1 MEQKNETIAQQPM
14 QTKPAAASAEI
25 QAASL
30 ELQLAQT
37 RSAAEFNNSCAG
49 QIQRQFEAMQRIGK
63 AYAESTIVP
72 KVYQNNIGNC
82 IIALEISH
90 RMNVPPLMVMQNL
103 YVANGNPSWSSK
115 FLVATINSGGRYSTL
130 RYRKRNLGKVGK
142 IRLTTYEWDPA
153 AKQKRPVSREFDGS
167 DIDNIECVA
176 YATEKATGE
185 VLESDPVTI
194 EMAVREGW
202 YTKDGSKWVTMPQLM
217 LTYRA
222 AAFWQ
227 RVYAPEVSMGFAT
240 VEEETDIQDVQY
252 EEVRPAPPR
261 QPVTVETVNDRKE
274 ELRSKTATP
283 AASETQ
289 AAAASQ
295 TPEAKQA
302 KAQQPKAANTGN
314 ATVFDMP

>member
-1 MEQKNETIAQQPM
+1 MEQKNEPTAQ
-14 QTKPAAASAEI
+14 AAAVQPKPSPSAEI

-30 ELQLAQT
+30 ELQIAQT

-49 QIQRQFEAMQRIGK
+49 QLQRQFEAMQRIGK

-90 RMNVPPLMVMQNL
+90 RMNIPPLMVMQNL
-103 YVANGNPSWSSK
+103 YVVNGNPSWSSK
-115 FLVATINSGGRYSTL
+115 FLVATINSGGRYSAL
-130 RYRKRNLGKVGK
+130 RYRKRNLGKLGK
-142 IRLTTYEWDPA
+142 IPFTTYEWDPA
-153 AKQKRPVSREFDGS
+153 TKQKRPVNREFDGTT
-167 DIDNIECVA
+167 IDNIECVA

-227 RVYAPEVSMGFAT
+227 RVYAPEVSMGFGT
-240 VEEETDIQDVQY
+240 VEEEADIQDVSY
-252 EEVRPAPPR
+252 EEIHQPMPPLKS
-261 QPVTVETVNDRKE
+261 PVTIETVNDRKD
-274 ELRSKTATP
+274 ELRDKAGKPGISQEMPSRPSDANK
-283 AASETQ
+283 
-289 AAAASQ
+289 AAAS
-295 TPEAKQA
+295 AK
-302 KAQQPKAANTGN
+302 
-314 ATVFDMP
+314 TVFDMP

>member
-1 MEQKNETIAQQPM
+1 MEQKNEPIAQ
-14 QTKPAAASAEI
+14 AAAVQPKPSPSAEI

-30 ELQLAQT
+30 ELQIAQT

-49 QIQRQFEAMQRIGK
+49 QLQRQFEAMQRIGK

-90 RMNVPPLMVMQNL
+90 RMNIPPLMVMQNL
-103 YVANGNPSWSSK
+103 YVVNGNPSWSSK
-115 FLVATINSGGRYSTL
+115 FLVATINSGGRYSAL
-130 RYRKRNLGKVGK
+130 RYRKRNLGKLGK
-142 IRLTTYEWDPA
+142 IPYTTYEWDPA
-153 AKQKRPVSREFDGS
+153 TKQKRPVNREFDGTA
-167 DIDNIECVA
+167 IDNIECVA

-227 RVYAPEVSMGFAT
+227 RVYAPEVSMGFGT
-240 VEEETDIQDVQY
+240 VEEEADIQDVSY
-252 EEVRPAPPR
+252 EEIHQPMPPLKS
-261 QPVTVETVNDRKE
+261 PVTIETVNDRKD
-274 ELRSKTATP
+274 ELRDKAGKPGNSQEMPSRPSGANK
-283 AASETQ
+283 
-289 AAAASQ
+289 AAAS
-295 TPEAKQA
+295 AK
-302 KAQQPKAANTGN
+302 
-314 ATVFDMP
+314 TVFDMP